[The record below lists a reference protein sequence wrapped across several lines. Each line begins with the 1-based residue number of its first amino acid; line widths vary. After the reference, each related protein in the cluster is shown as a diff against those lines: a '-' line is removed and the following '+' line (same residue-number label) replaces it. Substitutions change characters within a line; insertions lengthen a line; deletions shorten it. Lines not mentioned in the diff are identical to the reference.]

1 MVAERPACPAPR
13 WRPALPSHDDPGPLL
28 TTDEATALHAR
39 SETVAWFAVAGPDGG
54 VIARAHTEAHDGGR
68 LLPGHLAAGDLAG
81 LHAMVPPG
89 LTFYPAPEGGA
100 MPGCLGWWFG
110 R

>member
-1 MVAERPACPAPR
+1 MPSVPPAPR
-13 WRPALPSHDDPGPLL
+13 RDGGPPLPSHDDPGPLL

-39 SETVAWFAVAGPDGG
+39 SETVAWFAVPGPDGG

-81 LHAMVPPG
+81 LHAMMPTG
-89 LTFYPAPEGGA
+89 LTFYSAPDDGPL
-100 MPGCLGWWFG
+100 PGCLGWWFG